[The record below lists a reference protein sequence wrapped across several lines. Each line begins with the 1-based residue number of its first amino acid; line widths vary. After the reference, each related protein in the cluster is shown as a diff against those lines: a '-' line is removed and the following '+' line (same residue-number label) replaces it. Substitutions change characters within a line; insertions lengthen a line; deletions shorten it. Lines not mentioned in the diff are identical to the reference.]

1 MYRIL
6 FDENL
11 MYDKEKIFC
20 EVLDV
25 EENLKILVVED
36 EKPIA
41 RFLQIDL
48 EKAGFKVAIEGNG
61 RRAYERII
69 QEKYDLILLDVML
82 PGMDGMEICQKVR
95 EVSDVPIIMLTARD
109 EVRDKVEGL
118 ELGANDYVTK
128 PFAFEEL
135 LARIRGNLKRHNEKL
150 REEDASRYVV
160 KDMILYPERR
170 EVTVKG
176 EPVELTQKEYELLL
190 YLVENKK
197 NVLSRDQ
204 ILQKVWGYD
213 YFGNTNVVDVYV
225 SYLRSKIDDKYGEKY
240 IHTSRGVGYAIRE

>member
-118 ELGANDYVTK
+118 ELGASDYVTK
-128 PFAFEEL
+128 PF
-135 LARIRGNLKRHNEKL
+135 NLKRHNEKL